1 MSGKREFRRVKGEQY
16 LYQSNHTYYFRRA
29 VPKDAL
35 AAFDGRPL
43 VLASLGTSLKEARH
57 ARNAE
62 LADFDRKLAESRR
75 EPDPTIRRSK
85 RRFTPNREEI
95 ERGVRLWFAQ
105 QREQDEQRIWAGGDQ
120 ADSLK
125 VARFNVAQSIDL
137 GLQAPQAALP
147 QSWIANDIA
156 SENGWSFPE
165 RSGGQDYLIDMVA
178 RAQTELARAIPR
190 RGRKTLGEPDHL
202 FSKEAIASDKS
213 HESVSILALFEDY
226 VSNAKQKASSIKA
239 YRVCINHLI
248 AFLGHDD
255 ASKVTRADIVSWK
268 DALLTEQGPDEKPLR
283 GPRTVKDRFLV
294 AAKGTFDWGVDQL
307 KLAESPV
314 RVKIRVP
321 EADQTRDDKGLSDD
335 EAWIILSATMKAE
348 DGTRSDLAARARR
361 WVPWLCAYTGARVN
375 EMTQLRGEDVFQR
388 DGIWCVRIT
397 PEAGSVKNRKPRT
410 IPLHPHLIEQGFLK
424 MAEGKV
430 GPLFYDPSK
439 HRGGSDGNP
448 QYKKVGERL
457 AKWVRELGVDDPE
470 VQPNHG
476 WRHRFQ
482 IKARGVIPAEILEL
496 ITGHAPP
503 NVARRHYPGADLKVI
518 AGHIA
523 KYPRYVLQEAH
534 SLGGSPGRVA
544 ASAPAATAAE

>member
-1 MSGKREFRRVKGEQY
+1 VGRKREFRRVNGEPY

-29 VPKDAL
+29 VPEDAR
-35 AAFDGRPL
+35 AAFDGSP
-43 VLASLGTSLKEARH
+43 VKLASLGTSLKEARH

-62 LADFDRKLAESRR
+62 LADFDRKLAGCRR
-75 EPDPTIRRSK
+75 EPDPTVRRK
-85 RRFTPNREEI
+85 RRPYTPPRDEI

-105 QREQDEQRIWAGGDQ
+105 QLEKDEQMIWTGGDE

-125 VARFNVAQSIDL
+125 AARFNVAQSIEL

-147 QSWIANDIA
+147 QSWIASDIA

-165 RSGGQDYLIDMVA
+165 RSGAQDYLIDLVV
-178 RAQTELARAIPR
+178 RAQNALARAIPR
-190 RGRKTLGEPDHL
+190 RGRKPLGEPDDL
-202 FSKEAIASDKS
+202 FSKEAIASDKLR
-213 HESVSILALFEDY
+213 ESVSILALFEDY
-226 VSNAKQKASSIKA
+226 VSNAKQKASSVKA

-255 ASKVTRADIVSWK
+255 ASKVTRADIIRWK
-268 DALLTEQGPDEKPLR
+268 DALLSEQSADGKPLR

-321 EADQTRDDKGLSDD
+321 EADQTRDDKGLSDE
-335 EAWIILSATMKAE
+335 EAQTILSGTLKAE
-348 DGTRSDLAARARR
+348 EGTRSELAARARR

-375 EMTQLRGEDVFQR
+375 EMTQLRGEDVFPR
-388 DGIWCVRIT
+388 DGIWCLRIT
-397 PEAGSVKNRKPRT
+397 PEAGGVKTKRPRT
-410 IPLHPHLIEQGFLK
+410 VPIHPHLVEQGFLTV
-424 MAEGKV
+424 AEGKV
-430 GPLFYDPSK
+430 GPLFYDPSNY
-439 HRGGSDGNP
+439 RGGSDGNP

-457 AKWVRELGVDDPE
+457 AKWVRGLGVDDPE

-482 IKARGVIPAEILEL
+482 IKARGVIPAEILEI

-518 AGHIA
+518 AENIA
-523 KYPRYVLQEAH
+523 KYPKYVLKEAR
-534 SLGGSPGRVA
+534 SVGSSPGSGEILQPVA
-544 ASAPAATAAE
+544 MAAE